1 MPIERRRDL
10 DLNSGMHAANL
21 LDQSRQIPLQ
31 VEAQREKVWNHDDVG
46 DPAPGQNIHR
56 AAQIRRAALEK
67 RGLHRLV
74 SSAPGHLSRYRPDR
88 IIRRFDARPV
98 REHDIA
104 RVFQIATARPEDSS
118 GDSGR

>member
-46 DPAPGQNIHR
+46 DPAPGQDIHR
-56 AAQIRRAALEK
+56 AAQIRRSTLQK
-67 RGLHRLV
+67 RGLYRLV
-74 SSAPGHLSRYRPDR
+74 SYRPHR
-88 IIRRFDARPV
+88 IIRRFDARPMG
-98 REHDIA
+98 EHDVA
-104 RVFQIATARPEDSS
+104 RVFQIATAMPEDSS